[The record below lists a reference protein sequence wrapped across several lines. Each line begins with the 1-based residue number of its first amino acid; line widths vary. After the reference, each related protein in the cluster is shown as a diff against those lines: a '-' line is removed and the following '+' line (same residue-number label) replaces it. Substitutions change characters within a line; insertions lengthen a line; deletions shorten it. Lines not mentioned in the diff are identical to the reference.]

1 MKKLAGLIIAFGIL
15 LVFFWIVEFL
25 WPAVKGQRRVRK
37 GFVTDLFYWFFTPLI
52 SKSAAQLA
60 VLIALVPVFLL
71 LGRDLSRE
79 AVMAGYGPVLALP
92 MWLQA
97 VLLLFLGDIISYWTH
112 RWFHGRSL
120 WKFHAIHHSSEDLDW
135 LSSVRLHPV
144 NEIVTRVCQAVPFVA
159 LGFSPAVIAAYLP
172 FLTFYAIFVHANVTI
187 PFGPLKYV
195 VASPDFHRWHHTA
208 EEEGMNKNFAG
219 LFPVVDMIF
228 GTFHMP
234 AGKRPEVFGI
244 RNNTVPDTLL
254 GQFMY
259 PFRKASPPR
268 GDAPDKIPASTKP

>member
-1 MKKLAGLIIAFGIL
+1 MKKLAGLIVAFLIL
-15 LVFFWIVEFL
+15 LAFFWIVEFL
-25 WPAVKGQRRVRK
+25 WPAVKGQRRVRR
-37 GFVTDLFYWFFTPLI
+37 GFVTDFFYWFFTPLI

-60 VLIALVPVFLL
+60 ILIALVPVFLV

-79 AVMAGYGPVLALP
+79 AVMAGYGPLLALP
-92 MWLQA
+92 VWLQA

-144 NEIVTRVCQAVPFVA
+144 NEVVTRVCQAVPFIA
-159 LGFSPAVIAAYLP
+159 LGFSPAVIAAYMP

-187 PFGPLKYV
+187 PFGPLRYLI
-195 VASPDFHRWHHTA
+195 ASPDFHRWHHTA

-219 LFPVVDMIF
+219 LFPFVDMIF

-234 AGKRPEVFGI
+234 ADRRATVFGI
-244 RNNTVPDTLL
+244 RNNDVPDTLV
-254 GQFMY
+254 GQFLY
-259 PFRKASPPR
+259 PFKKR
-268 GDAPDKIPASTKP
+268 TKR